1 MSDRR
6 IEDGSYLRLANLSV
20 SYKLPIPKNKVF
32 RNITVGVSGSNLYV
46 WTKYSGWDPEVSSNG
61 NDMKKVGIDNGSYP
75 SARTYSFDLKF
86 TF

>member
-1 MSDRR
+1 MTDRR
-6 IEDGSYLRLANLSV
+6 IEDGSYLRLSNLSI